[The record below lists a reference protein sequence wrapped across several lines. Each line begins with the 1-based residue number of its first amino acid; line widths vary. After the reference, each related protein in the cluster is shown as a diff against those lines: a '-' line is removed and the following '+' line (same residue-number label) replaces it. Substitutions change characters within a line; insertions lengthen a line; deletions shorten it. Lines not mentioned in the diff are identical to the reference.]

1 MQYRRIV
8 CLILGMWLG
17 GGLIMAWF
25 GARSFQTADSV
36 MNQSNPG
43 FALQTKPLGPATTR
57 AVLRHEIAD
66 QNRWLF
72 QCWENLQIVL
82 GAFFFCYLLFGTMEG
97 KFTLLL
103 ALIMLIVVAVQ
114 RIGISPALGSL
125 GSSMAYLP
133 PDTVA
138 GERAKFWMLHGAYIG
153 MELAKLGL
161 GAIVLTLVLT
171 RSRSV
176 DPLNQFNLID
186 KANHRHVNW

>member
-8 CLILGMWLG
+8 CLILGAWLG

-25 GARSFQTADSV
+25 GARSFQIPGAV

-43 FALQTKPLGPATTR
+43 FVLQTKPLGPATTR
-57 AVLRHEIAD
+57 AILRHEVAE

-72 QCWENLQIVL
+72 QSWENLQIGIGVFL
-82 GAFFFCYLLFGTMEG
+82 FSYLLFGTMEG
-97 KFTLLL
+97 KFTLLQ
-103 ALIMLIVVAVQ
+103 ALLMVVLVGVQ
-114 RIGISPALGSL
+114 RIGLSPAMGSL
-125 GSSMAYLP
+125 GGSLDYMPA
-133 PDTVA
+133 DTVTA
-138 GERAKFWMLHGAYIG
+138 ERAKFWMLHSAYVG

-161 GAIVLTLVLT
+161 GIIVCALVLR

-176 DPLNQFNLID
+176 DPLNQFDMID